1 MEVVRHDTSNQA
13 NAFLTRQQGLGRA
26 ARLSPHSKPVND
38 TSPAKVAI
46 LMATYDGQEFL
57 SEQLTSLQNQ
67 THQQWDLWVSDD
79 GSSDNTLDILK
90 AFQAEYS
97 DTALNITS
105 GPQQGFASNFLSLIC
120 NQRIQAD
127 YFAFC
132 DQDDI
137 WEPKKLERALAK
149 LADVPEGTPA
159 LYCSRTALICE
170 KGTLIG
176 ASPLFQREPCFANAL
191 VQSIAGG
198 NTIVINKA
206 ARELLSQVGMVD
218 IVSHDWW
225 AYLMVSGSGGKIIY
239 DDYASVR
246 YRQHAQNL
254 VGGSVSAAARIRR
267 IHMLLRGRFKHWNN
281 RNISALVQAEHLL
294 TAESHAILQQFK
306 QARSSWLRAP
316 WHLRQSGIYRQTPM
330 SSTALYVAAAMRLM

>member
-1 MEVVRHDTSNQA
+1 MEVVRDDA
-13 NAFLTRQQGLGRA
+13 NHQVSALLAPEQGFGRA
-26 ARLSPHSKPVND
+26 ARLLSHHKPVND
-38 TSPAKVAI
+38 TTPASVAI

-57 SEQLTSLQNQ
+57 PEQLSSLQSQ
-67 THQQWDLWVSDD
+67 THQHWSLWVSDD
-79 GSSDNTLDILK
+79 GSSDNTLNILK
-90 AFQAEYS
+90 EFQAEHS
-97 DTALNITS
+97 KTPLNITH
-105 GPQQGFASNFLSLIC
+105 GPQQGFASNFLSLVC
-120 NQRIQAD
+120 NQNIQAD

-137 WEPKKLERALAK
+137 WEPQKLERALTK
-149 LADVPEGTPA
+149 LADVPDGIPA

-176 ASPLFQREPCFANAL
+176 TSPLFQREPCFANAL

-239 DDYASVR
+239 DDYTSVR
-246 YRQHAQNL
+246 YRQHSQNL
-254 VGGSVSAAARIRR
+254 VGGSVSAAARFRR
-267 IHMLLRGRFKHWNN
+267 VHMLLRGRFKHWND
-281 RNISALVQAEHLL
+281 RNISALVKAEHLL
-294 TAESHAILQQFK
+294 TEESHAILQQFK
-306 QARSSWLRAP
+306 YARRHWLRAP
-316 WHLRQSGIYRQTPM
+316 WHLHQSGIYRQTPI